1 MGKNELGQSLLEIIF
16 AISITGIL
24 LAGFVSAI
32 VYFSR
37 VGQIAESS
45 SRATQLAQE
54 KVEELRSQKI
64 SDQSEFWQNMESYAT
79 ATPTPESLMDGK
91 YNRSLDVTYTTPD
104 GTNRRA
110 EVEIVVD
117 WREAGVEGGA
127 EKEVR
132 VKSYFSEY

>member
-37 VGQIAESS
+37 TGQVAESS

-54 KVEELRSQKI
+54 KIEELRSQKI
-64 SDQSEFWQNMESYAT
+64 SSQYEFWQNMETYAT

-91 YNRSLDVTYTTPD
+91 YNRSLEVSYSVPD

-110 EVEIVVD
+110 EVEVIVD
-117 WREAGVEGGA
+117 WIEAGVSGGSN
-127 EKEVR
+127 KEVR